1 MSITKIVITGG
12 PCAGKTTGLSRIEEE
27 FSNRGYTVLFVSEV
41 ATELISGGVTPWGC
55 SSNLEFQKCILRLQ
69 IEKEKIYEY
78 AASTMENDK
87 ILIVCDRGVLDNK
100 AYMSHEEF
108 TELTKAMGENEI
120 ELRDN
125 YDGVFHLM
133 TAAKGAVDY
142 YTTSN
147 NEARTETPEQAAA
160 LDDKLISAWTGHPH
174 FRIIDNST
182 DFESKINRLI
192 CEIASLLGVPEP
204 FEIERKFLIEY
215 PDTDILNSLPNC
227 EKVEIIQTYLNS
239 KEGEETRIRQRGSN
253 GNYVYFKTTKRTVTG
268 LKRIEVESRLTKD
281 EYLENLMDADTSKR
295 PIRKDRYCLSE
306 GNRYFEIDVYPF
318 WQDKAIMEIEL
329 SKPDD
334 EIIFPDYINVIKE
347 VTDDISYKNAS
358 LAEI

>member
-1 MSITKIVITGG
+1 M
-12 PCAGKTTGLSRIEEE
+12 
-27 FSNRGYTVLFVSEV
+27 
-41 ATELISGGVTPWGC
+41 
-55 SSNLEFQKCILRLQ
+55 
-69 IEKEKIYEY
+69 
-78 AASTMENDK
+78 
-87 ILIVCDRGVLDNK
+87 
-100 AYMSHEEF
+100 
-108 TELTKAMGENEI
+108 
-120 ELRDN
+120 
-125 YDGVFHLM
+125 
-133 TAAKGAVDY
+133 
-142 YTTSN
+142 
-147 NEARTETPEQAAA
+147 
-160 LDDKLISAWTGHPH
+160 
-174 FRIIDNST
+174 
-182 DFESKINRLI
+182 
-192 CEIASLLGVPEP
+192 GVPEP

-215 PDTDILNSLPNC
+215 PDTDMLNSLPNC

-268 LKRIEVESRLTKD
+268 LKRIEVESRLT
-281 EYLENLMDADTSKR
+281 KR